1 MIRMFHVYKNYP
13 NKIQALRDINIHIKK
28 GEFVFLVGPT
38 GAGKSTF
45 VKLIYR
51 GIVPTKGQV
60 IVDGINIARLKPSY
74 VPYLRRNIGI
84 VFQDFK
90 LLYNR
95 TVYENISF
103 GLKAIGATNFEIRQ
117 QVKKVLNLVGLEHKK
132 KIKPHNMIFEN
143 VGFYFREALLSFRRS
158 TLISMATI
166 LSITT
171 ILIIVGVFL
180 LISINSNLFLKNIES
195 QLEIVVYLEDDISKA
210 ELNNFK
216 NNFTS
221 IDGIKEVKFVSKEE
235 AYQRLLKSLGE
246 QKDILSAIETN
257 PLPASFEIR
266 AKDPKVIRQIANQI
280 AKLKKVEE
288 VEYGQGTVEKLLNFT
303 YIFRRA
309 GILILALLVFA
320 SILIISNIIKIT
332 VYARRNEIEIMSLT
346 GATSWF
352 IKWPFIIEGFLQ
364 GFISA
369 ILSIIILYKFYF
381 FAIDKVHQVIP
392 FLPLVVGNMDLLPIG
407 ISILLLGSLVGI
419 LGSMFSVGKY
429 LDV

>member
-1 MIRMFHVYKNYP
+1 
-13 NKIQALRDINIHIKK
+13 
-28 GEFVFLVGPT
+28 
-38 GAGKSTF
+38 
-45 VKLIYR
+45 
-51 GIVPTKGQV
+51 
-60 IVDGINIARLKPSY
+60 
-74 VPYLRRNIGI
+74 
-84 VFQDFK
+84 
-90 LLYNR
+90 
-95 TVYENISF
+95 
-103 GLKAIGATNFEIRQ
+103 
-117 QVKKVLNLVGLEHKK
+117 
-132 KIKPHNMIFEN
+132 MIFEN

-158 TLISMATI
+158 TLMATAAV

-171 ILIIVGVFL
+171 ILFIVGVFL
-180 LISINSNLFLKNIES
+180 LISINSSLFLANIES
-195 QLEIVVYLEDDISKA
+195 QLEIIVYLEDNISKA
-210 ELNNFK
+210 ELNNLK
-216 NNFTS
+216 SNITS
-221 IDGIKEVKFVSKEE
+221 IVGIKEVEFVSKEE

-246 QKDILSAIETN
+246 QKDILSAIEVN
-257 PLPASFEIR
+257 PLPASFEIQ
-266 AKDPKVIRQIANQI
+266 AKDPKMIKQIANRI
-280 AKLKKVEE
+280 AEFKKVEE
-288 VEYGQGTVEKLLNFT
+288 VEYGQRTVEKLLNFT

-309 GILILALLVFA
+309 GMLILALLIFA

-381 FAIDKVHQVIP
+381 FAINKVHQVIP

>member
-1 MIRMFHVYKNYP
+1 
-13 NKIQALRDINIHIKK
+13 
-28 GEFVFLVGPT
+28 
-38 GAGKSTF
+38 
-45 VKLIYR
+45 
-51 GIVPTKGQV
+51 
-60 IVDGINIARLKPSY
+60 
-74 VPYLRRNIGI
+74 
-84 VFQDFK
+84 
-90 LLYNR
+90 
-95 TVYENISF
+95 
-103 GLKAIGATNFEIRQ
+103 
-117 QVKKVLNLVGLEHKK
+117 
-132 KIKPHNMIFEN
+132 MIFEN

-158 TLISMATI
+158 TLMATAAV
-166 LSITT
+166 LSTTT

-180 LISINSNLFLKNIES
+180 LISVNSNLFLKNIES
-195 QLEIVVYLEDDISKA
+195 QLEIIVYLKDNISTA
-210 ELNNFK
+210 ELSNLK

-221 IDGIKEVKFVSKEE
+221 MDGIKEVKFVSKEE

-257 PLPASFEIR
+257 PLPASFEIQT
-266 AKDPKVIRQIANQI
+266 KDPKMIKQIANQI
-280 AKLKKVEE
+280 AELKKVEE

-309 GILILALLVFA
+309 GMLILALLIFA

-369 ILSIIILYKFYF
+369 IFSLIILYNFYF
-381 FAIDKVHQVIP
+381 FATNKVHQVIP
-392 FLPLVVGNMDLLPIG
+392 FLPLVVNNMDLLPIG
-407 ISILLLGSLVGI
+407 IAIVLLGSFVGI